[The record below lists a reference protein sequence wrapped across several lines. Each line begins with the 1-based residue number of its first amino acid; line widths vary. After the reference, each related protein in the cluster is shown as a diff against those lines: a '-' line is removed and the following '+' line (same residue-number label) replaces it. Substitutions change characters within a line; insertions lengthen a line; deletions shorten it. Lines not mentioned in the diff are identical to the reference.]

1 MATKNDM
8 LGVLVNIQ
16 QMTKTKQEKYEE
28 QLMAANNDYPVVRR
42 NLEQQTEIT
51 GQKGI
56 RIMQDWPHKP
66 QLY

>member
-1 MATKNDM
+1 MATKNDT

-51 GQKGI
+51 EQKGI

>member
-1 MATKNDM
+1 MATKNDTF
-8 LGVLVNIQ
+8 GVLVNIQ

-51 GQKGI
+51 EQKGI
-56 RIMQDWPHKP
+56 RIMQDWSHKP

>member
-42 NLEQQTEIT
+42 NLEHYNR
-51 GQKGI
+51 QK
-56 RIMQDWPHKP
+56 
-66 QLY
+66 

>member
-1 MATKNDM
+1 MATKNDTF
-8 LGVLVNIQ
+8 GVLVNIQ

-56 RIMQDWPHKP
+56 RIMQDWSHKP